1 MNISGLFNISLRLL
15 LDENSISKVNDL
27 AGKGLNRATRNNVI
41 IFSTNTFDS
50 ATNKRIWYNDN
61 ENNEKVEKA
70 QRAFEIK
77 AAVYLT
83 GFKLVGL
90 HSTGRMSV
98 LFCHCLCM

>member
-15 LDENSISKVNDL
+15 LDENSISKLNDL

-83 GFKLVGL
+83 GFQLVGL
-90 HSTGRMSV
+90 HSTGCMRV